1 MNQRTVKKKVLDLL
15 QSTRPSQAM
24 DTIHAYPRNYVLKAL
39 FSGICRNDET
49 LRWHAITVMGRVV
62 AELADEDLEAA
73 RIVMRRFMWSLNDES
88 GGIGWGV
95 PESMAEAMVC
105 HETLA
110 EEYAHILVSFMRE
123 EGFYLEYELLQRG
136 LMWGVGRLAQARPE
150 LLRSKKAAGYL
161 LPYLDSPD
169 PTVRGL
175 AAWALGNLGAEEA
188 VPRIKPLLAQNHP
201 VRIYM
206 DEKLM
211 DTTTGELA
219 QQALASL
226 SR

>member
-1 MNQRTVKKKVLDLL
+1 M

-150 LLRSKKAAGYL
+150 LLRSKQAAGYL

-188 VPRIKPLLAQNHP
+188 VPRIKPLLAENQP